1 MKEIIKKLFIALVYG
16 LFVFVLITAYNIA
29 SAEKSVDSDI
39 FSNSIN
45 QNCISSKSHKNNKC
59 SREQA
64 KPIINK
70 TVFKNT
76 QFQLQS
82 DSISAIETV
91 IFDNG
96 DKLIIKNWGCEYY
109 CLTFRFET
117 KRFENNTNNTAFWY
131 RKAVLLISEI
141 CKGIDAPIDIKNGNN
156 ALINHID
163 NYNKLQLGE
172 EIEFGKTEIRNFVRL
187 DKITKLTN
195 KKFAIEIT
203 FSMGP
208 L

>member
-1 MKEIIKKLFIALVYG
+1 MKEIIKKLFKVLAYV
-16 LFVFVLITAYNIA
+16 LFVFVLITENQVA

-39 FSNSIN
+39 FSNRIN
-45 QNCISSKSHKNNKC
+45 RVYILIKPHKNNKC

-109 CLTFRFET
+109 CLNFRFET
-117 KRFENNTNNTAFWY
+117 KRYENDTKNTAFWY

-141 CKGIDAPIDIKNGNN
+141 SKGIEAPIDIENGNN

-163 NYNKLQLGE
+163 N
-172 EIEFGKTEIRNFVRL
+172 
-187 DKITKLTN
+187 
-195 KKFAIEIT
+195 
-203 FSMGP
+203 
-208 L
+208 